1 MAKQASFLKIRERR
15 QLGVKRGLVLV
26 AKYYSRD
33 EAEACTLVGT
43 VYPAPEGYKLL
54 KNEKEPKNAEN

>member
-26 AKYYSRD
+26 AKYYSR
-33 EAEACTLVGT
+33 EESETCTLVGT

-54 KNEKEPKNAEN
+54 KNSKTEKQ